1 MTKNRAS
8 FSSQVARL
16 HQLTIYGRWL
26 FVITSWL
33 TLGTFALWQL
43 QDEIAL
49 WFDYFTWAAVYYSF
63 HFNLIPTIC
72 LAFCVATTISVLI
85 WQSRNIIW
93 GLPASEQRQLE
104 QQVTK
109 IQAKGKKHFL
119 WKWINSRKK

>member
-85 WQSRNIIW
+85 WQSRNI
-93 GLPASEQRQLE
+93 
-104 QQVTK
+104 
-109 IQAKGKKHFL
+109 
-119 WKWINSRKK
+119 